1 MNASPETRG
10 TTEPVAAGMNEC
22 SDSARPAPALCR
34 AAELYRRAIL
44 DQAPRALSLMDREIL
59 SPTAGCCDRTYWAW
73 KFVDF
78 PGARFQE
85 AVCVLSFLYS
95 TDLSV
100 EPRHNGAGGPVP
112 RPDSPFFHNP
122 RLLEWI
128 VLGLEYWT
136 SIQYPDGSFDE
147 AYPYERSLAATA
159 FTSFYVSEA
168 LHFLNADLEPS
179 TRGRVIRSLRDA
191 GEWLIRNDESHG
203 FLSNHLAAAAAALQ
217 HIYCLTR
224 EERFRQRSE
233 SFVERILAHQSKEG
247 WYEEYGGADPGYQT
261 HGSFY
266 LARICQISSNQR
278 LMESLRRSADFLA
291 LFVHPDRSLGGEYA
305 SRNTQTYYPAAF
317 EMLAPH
323 SSSAAFISERMRP
336 AVETGSAAGLRSVD
350 AYNYFPFLNNLVFA
364 YLACAAAERSA
375 SEPVEPRGE
384 EGLIWFPEA
393 GLARVRRPRYDA
405 YVGTSKGGVLKVFDR
420 ARAAHAYSDCGY
432 IGKLSNG
439 RLFSSQNGQSRAKVS
454 AGELT
459 VEGAFSEFSKPIM
472 KPARFVGF
480 RLFSLTAGRSAG
492 LARWLKNYLVRALIY
507 KRKALDI
514 RFRRSIEFHDDRV
527 IIRDEIAGPGGS
539 RVESVRR
546 GEIFTTIHMG
556 SSRYFIANELERT
569 AWIEPA
575 WDPELPPAQIAEGIT
590 LTRTLSFGS

>member
-1 MNASPETRG
+1 MNSSPEARG
-10 TTEPVAAGMNEC
+10 TTEPVAAGRSEFPDMGE
-22 SDSARPAPALCR
+22 AVPALCR
-34 AAELYRRAIL
+34 AADLYSRAIL
-44 DQAPRALSLMDREIL
+44 EQAPRVLSLMDREIM

-85 AVCVLSFLYS
+85 AVCVMSFLYS
-95 TDLSV
+95 TGL
-100 EPRHNGAGGPVP
+100 
-112 RPDSPFFHNP
+112 PDSPYFQSP
-122 RLLEWI
+122 ALLRWI

-168 LHFLNADLEPS
+168 LHFLNEDLEAS
-179 TRGRVIRSLRDA
+179 TRNRVIQSLRRA
-191 GEWLIRNDESHG
+191 GEWLIRNDETHG

-224 EERFRQRSE
+224 EERFRERSQY
-233 SFVERILAHQSKEG
+233 FLDKILSHQSNEG

-266 LARICQISSNQR
+266 LARICQISSNDR
-278 LMESLRRSADFLA
+278 LTQSLCRSMDFLA
-291 LFVHPDRSLGGEYA
+291 LFIHPDGSLGGEYA

-317 EMLAPH
+317 EMLASR
-323 SSSAAFISERMRP
+323 SSSASFISERMRA

-364 YLACAAAERSA
+364 YLACAAAERNA
-375 SEPVEPRGE
+375 AKPIEPSPE
-384 EGLIWFPEA
+384 EGLLWFSGA
-393 GLARVRRPRYDA
+393 GLARIRRDRYDA
-405 YVGTSKGGVLKVFDR
+405 YIGTAKGGVLKVFDR
-420 ARAAHAYSDCGY
+420 TNGTHAYSDCGY
-432 IGKLSNG
+432 LGKLQNG
-439 RLFSSQNGQSRAKVS
+439 RCFSSQSQQPDRHAEVS
-454 AGELT
+454 ADRVT
-459 VEGAFSEFSKPIM
+459 VDGAFYEVSKPIM
-472 KPARFVGF
+472 KPARFIGF
-480 RLFSLTAGRSAG
+480 RLFSLTAGRSPG

-507 KRKALDI
+507 KRNSLDI
-514 RFRRSIEFHDDRV
+514 RFRRSIEFHDDSIV
-527 IIRDEIAGPGGS
+527 IRDEIAGPGGAQ
-539 RVESVRR
+539 VNSVQR

-569 AWIEPA
+569 ASIEPSA
-575 WDPELPPAQIAEGIT
+575 DPEIVPSQIAAGVN
-590 LTRTLSFGS
+590 LTRTVRFAAGLN